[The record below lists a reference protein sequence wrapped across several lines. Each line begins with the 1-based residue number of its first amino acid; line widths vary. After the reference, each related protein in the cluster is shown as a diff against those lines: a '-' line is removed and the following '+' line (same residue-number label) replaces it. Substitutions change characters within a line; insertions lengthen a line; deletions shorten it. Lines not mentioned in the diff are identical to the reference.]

1 MLLPCFDCFADI
13 SSSAKSC
20 VNCGLINPH
29 PKWKNI
35 PKKTTDLLD
44 KFLEVDQ
51 ESLKNLFTFLK
62 GNKIFKDD
70 KLIMLAAKKFY
81 HDSLKDFIKHID
93 KKYLKNKDFIIN
105 AVRTEPFS
113 VKETPH
119 INFMRNFFDNAR
131 NLRLADISL
140 KKNLTFL
147 LDILKLNPCTYMCIY
162 EYVYEYFYSDKENI
176 KNTIKNYLMQ
186 KFDSQYVRFISDS
199 SDYWSNEKA
208 KLNFLINA

>member
-1 MLLPCFDCFADI
+1 MLVPCSDCFADI

-29 PKWKNI
+29 QKWKNN
-35 PKKTTDLLD
+35 PKKITDLID
-44 KFLEVDQ
+44 NFLVADQ
-51 ESLKNLFTFLK
+51 ESVKNLFTFLK

-70 KLIMLAAKKFY
+70 KFIMLAAKKLT

-113 VKETPH
+113 VKETPLM
-119 INFMRNFFDNAR
+119 NFMIYFFDKAR

-162 EYVYEYFYSDKENI
+162 EYIYEYFYSDKENI
-176 KNTIKNYLMQ
+176 KNTIKNYLTQ
-186 KFDSQYVRFISDS
+186 KFDSQYSRFISDTS
-199 SDYWSNEKA
+199 NNWANEKA
-208 KLNFLINA
+208 RLNFLINA